1 MAIWNEI
8 QEQMKE
14 LHQLLEEQ
22 KQLNNLYNNYLKNQ
36 HDGITDPK

>member
-8 QEQMKE
+8 LEQMKE

-22 KQLNNLYNNYLKNQ
+22 KQLDNLFNNQLKNQ
-36 HDGITDPK
+36 HDGITDPS